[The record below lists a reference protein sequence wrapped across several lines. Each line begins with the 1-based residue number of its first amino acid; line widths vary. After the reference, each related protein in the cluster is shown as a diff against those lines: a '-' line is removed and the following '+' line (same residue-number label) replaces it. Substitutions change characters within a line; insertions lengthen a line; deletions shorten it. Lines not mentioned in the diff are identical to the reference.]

1 MDPRPFYGR
10 NNGEKMEKKTT
21 VKTENDYLVP
31 VVLLPFQTVL
41 PSCIDIVTASDF
53 RNVSSFIMSDMTHKK
68 VFLPFLDI
76 LEKSESE
83 ETAQEEV
90 NSYLMKKQVSVAGVF
105 CEIRNL
111 EMRDRMMNCDAT
123 LYGISFGICK
133 KFEVD
138 AVSGNVILGTVEPI
152 PDDQEF
158 ESAEKRGSLKRAIR
172 SVVKKYSKVSGSAE
186 RRRTELIELQSIK
199 DTNAFCYH
207 TAAYMDA
214 EYEDRKA
221 IICERDAYKK
231 MLLTYELAKKLLA
244 YEEIE
249 YDIIQ
254 KTGVSLS
261 EQQRENFLREQIRV
275 IEQELGDDEAGE
287 SDILEEKLEEIEAYM
302 APASAEKIRKE
313 INRMRRMPSASPDYS
328 VMRLHVDFLLDL
340 PWAPE
345 ERPDIDLEE
354 VRRVLDRDHYGLT
367 KVKDRIVEFM
377 AVKTMKKATASSI
390 ICLVGPPGTGK
401 TSVVRSIAEALGR
414 EYVRISLGGVRDEAE
429 IRGHR
434 KTYIGAMPGRILT
447 ALEKAKSNTPVVL
460 LDEIDKLCGDFR
472 GDPASALLEVLD
484 REQNKEFTDSYAEVP
499 FDLSKVLF
507 ITTANTL
514 DTIPSPLLDRLEVI
528 ELSSYTENE
537 KMEIATRHLIPKQ
550 AKEHGLSRSA
560 VKFSESAVRTL
571 INDYTSEAGVR
582 QLERQIAAILR
593 KSICIMKTKGKRSV
607 TVNPA
612 LIFEMLGAGRAI
624 HRFETGTDKLAV
636 GSVNGMAWTAV
647 GGVLLNVEVNVFD
660 GTGKLEVTGLIG
672 DVMKESATAALSFIR
687 SKAAA
692 YGISPD
698 FYKTRDIHVHVPEG
712 ATPKDGPSAGVTIAT
727 AMVSAITGIPVRQ
740 HIAMTG
746 EITIRGDVLAIGG
759 LKEKSLAAL
768 KEGISEILVPEEN
781 KADIRELPDEVKQ
794 GVKITTVKNV
804 EEVFEI
810 ALAKSPV
817 REIGGADAL
826 AMPGFGE
833 K

>member
-1 MDPRPFYGR
+1 
-10 NNGEKMEKKTT
+10 MEKKTT

-53 RNVSSFIMSDMTHKK
+53 RNVSAFIMADMTHKK

-345 ERPDIDLEE
+345 KRPDIDLEE

-817 REIGGADAL
+817 RGNGGADAL